1 MEAIFKLKRSE
12 VEEACVQYL
21 EQRGVLFTKNPHLAD
36 LESQT
41 FEFLY
46 FTAEVALGVR
56 APVVLPAPATARPVP
71 LPDAPAPP
79 PPPPATTFP
88 AVTMDERLP
97 PGTAVI
103 AGVDIAGSPSVAAIV
118 NVATPSAS
126 PDPSVPRFRESSLLT
141 PPVGP
146 GAHKAS
152 LRSLESVDRP
162 PSPAIKLPEVTR
174 AFRESDE

>member
-56 APVVLPAPATARPVP
+56 APVVLPAPTTARPVP
-71 LPDAPAPP
+71 LPDAPAPA
-79 PPPPATTFP
+79 PATPFP
-88 AVTMDERLP
+88 AITPDERLST
-97 PGTAVI
+97 GTAMVV
-103 AGVDIAGSPSVAAIV
+103 GVDHGPESYAAAIV
-118 NVATPSAS
+118 NMTPPTAS

-162 PSPAIKLPEVTR
+162 PSPAIKLPEITR
-174 AFRESDE
+174 VFRESDE